1 MDLSSAPVALHTL
14 STRERLPTVVP
25 KEVPAM
31 AATLLADVQA
41 LESNSD
47 ASAAVDVA
55 RLREQVAAFLN
66 MDAWPAQASGLMT
79 CTVRGLGVSWA
90 VLGDVP

>member
-1 MDLSSAPVALHTL
+1 
-14 STRERLPTVVP
+14 
-25 KEVPAM
+25 M